1 MQLGIMMKADSSH
14 GRRAVL
20 IDGRRTPFLRAST
33 GYKELTSYDLGRL
46 ALKALLESTQIP
58 AKTIDHVIMG
68 TVISNMATSNV
79 ARESALG
86 AGIPHTVPAATVT
99 LACISANLAVSTGV
113 NLIRTHQADIVV
125 AGGTESL
132 SDVPIRY
139 RKRVRKKLIEAQK
152 YKRFY
157 DYWKFF
163 KGLNLSDFL
172 PERPSVSEFSTGRT
186 MGQDCDRLAARF
198 GVSRQEQDSYA
209 VRSHQ
214 LAATATRE
222 GLLAEEIETVRAPP
236 NFAPIERDNGIR
248 EDTSMEKMRA
258 LPPAFV
264 KPFGTVTAGNASF
277 LSDGAAAVLI
287 MAEKTAIELGY
298 IPKAVINSS
307 AYSAQDP
314 CEALLLGPAYAVP
327 KVLDLAGLTLKDMDV
342 FEFHEAFAGQ
352 VLANL
357 KCLDSDLFARK
368 QLAKDRKVGEV
379 PIEKLNTLGG
389 SLSLGHPFGATGAR
403 LLTTAANRLVRED
416 GQFALIASCA
426 AGAHGNAMILER
438 WHKP

>member
-1 MQLGIMMKADSSH
+1 MMKAGSNN

-20 IDGRRTPFLRAST
+20 IDGCRIPFLRAAT
-33 GYKELTSYDLGRL
+33 GYRELTSYDLGRL
-46 ALKALLESTQIP
+46 ALKALLERTQLP
-58 AKTIDHVIMG
+58 AGSIDQIIMG
-68 TVISNMATSNV
+68 TVISNMSTSNV

-86 AGIPHTVPAATVT
+86 AGIPHTVPAATVS

-113 NLIRTHQADIVV
+113 NLIRTGQADIIV

-139 RKRVRKKLIEAQK
+139 RKRFRAKLVESRK

-163 KGLNLSDFL
+163 KGLHPADLL
-172 PERPSVSEFSTGRT
+172 PEIPSITEFSTGRT
-186 MGQDCDRLAARF
+186 MGQDCDRLAARL
-198 GVSRQEQDSYA
+198 GVSRQDQDAYA

-214 LAATATRE
+214 LAARAARE
-222 GLLAEEIETVRAPP
+222 GLLAEEIETVRVPP
-236 NFAPIERDNGIR
+236 DFFAINGDNGIR
-248 EDTSMEKMRA
+248 EDSTMEKMRS

-287 MAEKTAIELGY
+287 MEENAALAMGHT
-298 IPKAVINSS
+298 PKAVIQSIT
-307 AYSAQDP
+307 YSAQDP
-314 CEALLLGPAYAVP
+314 GESLLLGPAYAVP
-327 KVLDLAGLTLKDMDV
+327 KVLDLAGLTLKDFDV

-352 VLANL
+352 ILANL
-357 KCLDSDLFARK
+357 KCLDSDLFARE
-368 QLAKDRKVGEV
+368 QLAKSTKIGEV
-379 PIEKLNTLGG
+379 PMEKLNTLGG

-403 LLTTAANRLVRED
+403 LITTAANRLIREH

-438 WHKP
+438 WHKH